1 MLVRTSIVAAPTR
14 SFCCSLRGVSCTG
27 ALTPWHGFEGI
38 ADDAFEDD
46 AFADMPTTM
55 SSLCQHQHSTFGDKY
70 FATLLVVGGG
80 TDVSLSRRLAST

>member
-46 AFADMPTTM
+46 AFADMRHNDGEACG
-55 SSLCQHQHSTFGDKY
+55 SISILLSGIN
-70 FATLLVVGGG
+70 FATK
-80 TDVSLSRRLAST
+80 R

>member
-1 MLVRTSIVAAPTR
+1 MTMLVRTSIVAAPTR

-46 AFADMPTTM
+46 AFEDDAFADMRHNDGEACG
-55 SSLCQHQHSTFGDKY
+55 SISILLAGIN
-70 FATLLVVGGG
+70 FATKPFH
-80 TDVSLSRRLAST
+80 